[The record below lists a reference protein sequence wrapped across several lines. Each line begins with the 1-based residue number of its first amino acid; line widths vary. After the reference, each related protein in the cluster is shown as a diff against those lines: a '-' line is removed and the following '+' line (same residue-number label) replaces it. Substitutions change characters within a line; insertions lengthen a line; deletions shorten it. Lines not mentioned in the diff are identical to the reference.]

1 MEEISQRTFYYRRKA
16 EKEAK
21 AIQEQARSLFMENRS
36 RTQKLHMKRLIVFYG
51 DMLPL
56 KSYNN
61 IVEDNTLVSIGIKK
75 QSDDMAFIWGKRD
88 DR

>member
-1 MEEISQRTFYYRRKA
+1 
-16 EKEAK
+16 
-21 AIQEQARSLFMENRS
+21 MENRS